1 MNFDMGAY
9 GIYIWPA
16 YGVSAL
22 AIIGAIVWTVTGW
35 YRAKAKLAALEKT
48 PRGTAAPDA

>member
-9 GIYIWPA
+9 GAYIWPA

-22 AIIGAIVWTVTGW
+22 ALIGITVWSVAAW
-35 YRAKAKLAALEKT
+35 WRAKARLAALERK
-48 PRGTAAPDA
+48 P

>member
-9 GIYIWPA
+9 GAYIWPA

-22 AIIGAIVWTVTGW
+22 ALIGATAWAVAAWR
-35 YRAKAKLAALEKT
+35 RAKTKLTELEKKK
-48 PRGTAAPDA
+48 

>member
-9 GIYIWPA
+9 GAYIWPA

-22 AIIGAIVWTVTGW
+22 ALMGATLWTVAAW
-35 YRAKAKLAALEKT
+35 RRAKARLTALEKKK
-48 PRGTAAPDA
+48 

>member
-9 GIYIWPA
+9 GTYIWPA

-22 AIIGAIVWTVTGW
+22 ALFGATLWAWAGW
-35 YRAKAKLAALEKT
+35 RKAKAKLAALERKT
-48 PRGTAAPDA
+48 

>member
-16 YGVSAL
+16 YAVSAAAL
-22 AIIGAIVWTVTGW
+22 IGITLWSLIGW
-35 YRAKAKLAALEKT
+35 RRAKAALAKLEQK
-48 PRGTAAPDA
+48 